1 MPITAPKKRDTH
13 TGEYLDPNADATDIA
28 TVNTD
33 ADANMALL
41 DDTTTAPDVP
51 IADNLVESFLVSI
64 AENAV
69 TGTDRL
75 FVEYRRNNFPADAPE
90 AILKSR
96 MRQLLAKPRV
106 RERLQ
111 YLRNLEWELNRPDIL
126 SISKRF
132 EELIEDEIRPSD
144 KILALNSLAKLVG
157 LLGQKEAPKQAQVAI
172 IFNSQEQPKDVTITQ
187 TP

>member
-1 MPITAPKKRDTH
+1 MAIPIPKKRDVH
-13 TGEYLDPNADATDIA
+13 TGEYIDPDATNLAPVKADAD
-28 TVNTD
+28 VNIS
-33 ADANMALL
+33 LL
-41 DDTTTAPDVP
+41 DDSTTAPDVP
-51 IADNLVESFLVSI
+51 IADNQVEAFLVSI
-64 AENAV
+64 AENAI

-75 FVEYRRNNFPADAPE
+75 FVEYRRSSFPQDAPE

-96 MRQLLAKPRV
+96 MRQILAKPRV

-132 EELIEDEIRPSD
+132 EELIDDEIRPTD

-157 LLGQKEAPKQAQVAI
+157 LLGQKEAPKQPQVAI